1 MLSFSSSL
9 LLPSALAALL
19 MGLVMSVRG
28 LFAGYA
34 IVSGVGIAFA
44 LFQAFQLGWLL
55 SPGRWILLGMMVFL
69 AALGLGI
76 EAISD
81 RFRLRRGW
89 VSQNTV
95 WGGLIGGMLGLFL
108 FGGAFWMLLGTL
120 AGTVAVQFS
129 GRRGMRFGQAFIEGL
144 EGFMAMF
151 GSAGLRVLLAV
162 VVIDLFLDFA
172 ASSVRS
178 GF

>member
-1 MLSFSSSL
+1 MLSFSLSL

-19 MGLVMSVRG
+19 MGLIMSVRG

-34 IVSGVGIAFA
+34 VISGVGIAFA
-44 LFQAFQLGWLL
+44 LFQAYQLNWMLT
-55 SPGRWILLGMMVFL
+55 PGRWMLLGLIVLL
-69 AALGLGI
+69 AILGLSI

-95 WGGLIGGMLGLFL
+95 WGGLIGGMIGLFL
-108 FGGAFWMLLGTL
+108 FGGAFWMLVGTL

-129 GRRGMRFGQAFIEGL
+129 GRRGMRFDQAFIEGL
-144 EGFMAMF
+144 EGFMGMF

-162 VVIDLFLDFA
+162 VVIDLFLDLA
-172 ASSVRS
+172 ARSVRL